1 MNALKVMAT
10 LVEIE
15 RIVGKGD
22 PIAMRAMIA
31 EAQEGVLRLQEQL
44 MVALEHN
51 GMLREQLEGYGESS
65 SPSLLMTRE
74 RWYN

>member
-22 PIAMRAMIA
+22 PVAIRTMIA
-31 EAQEGVLRLQEQL
+31 EAQEDVLRLEEQL
-44 MVALEHN
+44 MVALENN
-51 GMLREQLEGYGESS
+51 GVLREQLEGFGQSWSLSS
-65 SPSLLMTRE
+65 LMTRE
-74 RWYN
+74 RWMN